1 MKNNYE
7 ARALKFA
14 ETVLAPL
21 FQDCYTLTDYL
32 VQIDCYNW
40 NHKKPLRYDHG
51 VTRITILRNDYVIK
65 FDIIPIGRF
74 SDGSAGDCESEVEIY
89 NRAVEDGFSHLL
101 AKPSLHYWG
110 SKPFLIQPLVK
121 GVGRTDYWWRYCSEE
136 EEYWLDHNVY
146 DLHSHNYGF
155 RKGKL
160 CIFDYAWG
168 SRQQSAKALY
178 FFIERHVGEC
188 FFSPT

>member
-1 MKNNYE
+1 MNNYE
-7 ARALKFA
+7 VRALKFA

-21 FQDCYTLTDYL
+21 FQDCYTLSDYEN
-32 VQIDCYNW
+32 QIFNYNVT
-40 NHKKPLRYDHG
+40 HKRPLRYDHG
-51 VTRITILRNDYVIK
+51 VSRITILRNDYVIK
-65 FDIIPIGRF
+65 FDIIPTGNF
-74 SDGSAGDCESEVEIY
+74 SDGRAGNCESELQIY
-89 NRAVEDGFSHLL
+89 EQAVEDGFSHLL

-121 GVGRTDYWWRYCSEE
+121 GVGLRTDWWRFCSGE
-136 EEYWLDHNVY
+136 EEYWLDHNIY
-146 DLHSHNYGF
+146 DLHAYNYGF
-155 RKGKL
+155 RKGQI